1 MTYFTADLHL
11 GHTNILRMAERPF
24 SCIEE
29 MDETLI
35 ANWNERV
42 KGNDTVYIVG
52 DLIFKSKTN
61 NPEQYLSRLK
71 GKKILVLGNHD
82 HDWKDKVDM
91 GRYFK
96 EVLNLKEVDIEGHL
110 TTICHYPM
118 IEWRSSRKEN
128 SKRLGFLIHGHIHKN
143 TEKPEYMQLFRLP
156 NALNAG
162 VDING
167 FRPVTF
173 EELLKNNSAFKHDI
187 LKGTADEELLSERE
201 ENLKKWL

>member
-11 GHTNILRMAERPF
+11 GHENILEMAERPF

-29 MDETLI
+29 
-35 ANWNERV
+35 
-42 KGNDTVYIVG
+42 
-52 DLIFKSKTN
+52 
-61 NPEQYLSRLK
+61 
-71 GKKILVLGNHD
+71 
-82 HDWKDKVDM
+82 
-91 GRYFK
+91 
-96 EVLNLKEVDIEGHL
+96 IEGHM

-118 IEWRSSRKEN
+118 LEWRSSRKEN

-187 LKGTADEELLSERE
+187 LKGTADNEVLSERE

>member
-11 GHTNILRMAERPF
+11 GHENILEMAERPF
-24 SCIEE
+24 PCIEE

-42 KGNDTVYIVG
+42 KGNDTVYIAG

-71 GKKILVLGNHD
+71 GKKILLLGNHD
-82 HDWKDKVDM
+82 HGWKTKVDM

-96 EVLNLKEVDIEGHL
+96 EVLNLKEVDIEGHM

-118 IEWRSSRKEN
+118 IEWRSCRKEN

-187 LKGTADEELLSERE
+187 LKGTADDEVLSERE

>member
-11 GHTNILRMAERPF
+11 GHENILEMAERPF

-42 KGNDTVYIVG
+42 KGNDSVYIAG

-71 GKKILVLGNHD
+71 GKKILILGNHD
-82 HDWKDKVDM
+82 HGWKDKVDM
-91 GRYFK
+91 GKYFK
-96 EVLNLKEVDIEGHL
+96 EVLNLKEVDIEGHM

>member
-11 GHTNILRMAERPF
+11 GHENILEMAERPF

-42 KGNDTVYIVG
+42 KGNDTVYIAG

-71 GKKILVLGNHD
+71 GKKILLLGNHD
-82 HDWKDKVDM
+82 HGWKTKVDM

-96 EVLNLKEVDIEGHL
+96 EVLNLKEVDIEGHM

-118 IEWRSSRKEN
+118 LEWRSSRKEN

-187 LKGTADEELLSERE
+187 LKGTADNEVLSERE